1 MTSRS
6 SRVSNEKRSTT
17 KRANNTRHANGTKRA
32 NGMKRANGARRANGA
47 HAVAEHQATYAP
59 STKTI
64 GATLGSAVSGI
75 ALYYANRAWPGMITP
90 DIAGIFTVAA
100 TFAVGWVVPPGAR
113 EGIVVTEHG
122 RRTATV

>member
-1 MTSRS
+1 MASRS
-6 SRVSNEKRSTT
+6 SRVSNEKRSTRPKHASVA
-17 KRANNTRHANGTKRA
+17 KRASLAKRTNGVKRS
-32 NGMKRANGARRANGA
+32 NGA
-47 HAVAEHQATYAP
+47 HAVTAHQPTYAP
-59 STKTI
+59 STKTV

-113 EGIVVTEHG
+113 EGIVVTERG
-122 RRTATV
+122 RRTATA